1 MKIADLEFFPLP
13 CVLDIEFCIDLRV
26 FGLQKYSRSLT
37 RRVFNVRER
46 SQGFP
51 GTISAFKSI
60 LKTFPKHFCSLGAFP
75 RVSLRVFA
83 LREYSHGFAGI
94 FSGFGNAPEVSLG
107 VFSIFGSILSHRD
120 ALPTEFCLVRA
131 ARIFVRFAI
140 KNRQNSWSLFRRLA
154 ASSAAAVT
162 AVAEQSTRCLSR
174 SRKRPCRISLPPFP
188 KQLTLFALC
197 FTIIFV

>member
-1 MKIADLEFFPLP
+1 M
-13 CVLDIEFCIDLRV
+13 LDVEFCIDLRV
-26 FGLQKYSRSLT
+26 FGLQKYSRSLA

-107 VFSIFGSILSHRD
+107 VFSIFGSILSQRD
-120 ALPTEFCLVRA
+120 ALPTEFCLVRT

-162 AVAEQSTRCLSR
+162 AVAEQATRCLSS
-174 SRKRPCRISLPPFP
+174 SRERLCRISLPPFP